1 MAKRLPRATLKG
13 RLIYAPSD
21 NTITENHLQL
31 KDQDMNDT
39 HKNATT
45 NERRKFSRILFDAH
59 VELAQGEFHWRA
71 SLLDISL
78 KGLLLQQ
85 MLPIEVVHSEPI
97 LVKILLSD
105 NTSIA
110 MSVAVAHQHHNQTG
124 LVCSSIDIDS
134 VSHLRRLIELNLGD
148 ALAAERE
155 LSELISDY

>member
-1 MAKRLPRATLKG
+1 MSDTRTSTPDSSPAPVATG
-13 RLIYAPSD
+13 D
-21 NTITENHLQL
+21 
-31 KDQDMNDT
+31 
-39 HKNATT
+39 ATS
-45 NERRKFSRILFDAH
+45 ERRKFSRILFDAH

-85 MLPIEVVHSEPI
+85 KLPTEVSVNEPV

-105 NTSIA
+105 NTCIA
-110 MSVAVAHQHHNQTG
+110 MSVTVAHQHHQQTG

-148 ALAAERE
+148 AAAAERE

>member
-1 MAKRLPRATLKG
+1 
-13 RLIYAPSD
+13 
-21 NTITENHLQL
+21 
-31 KDQDMNDT
+31 MNDLP
-39 HKNATT
+39 TT
-45 NERRKFSRILFDAH
+45 DSNSNTTPASERRKFSRVLFDAH
-59 VELAQGEFHWRA
+59 VELAQGNFHWRA
-71 SLLDISL
+71 TLLDISL

-85 MLPIEVVHSEPI
+85 PLPIQVSINEPV

-110 MSVAVAHQHHNQTG
+110 MSVTVAHQHHQQTG

-148 ALAAERE
+148 ATAAERE

>member
-1 MAKRLPRATLKG
+1 MT
-13 RLIYAPSD
+13 
-21 NTITENHLQL
+21 
-31 KDQDMNDT
+31 DT
-39 HKNATT
+39 RKKAAA

-85 MLPIEVVHSEPI
+85 TLPAEVIHNEPI

-105 NTSIA
+105 NASIA
-110 MSVAVAHQHHNQTG
+110 MSVTVAHQHHNQTG
-124 LVCSSIDIDS
+124 LMCTAIDIDS

-155 LSELISDY
+155 LSELVSDY

>member
-1 MAKRLPRATLKG
+1 M
-13 RLIYAPSD
+13 SD
-21 NTITENHLQL
+21 TRNKT
-31 KDQDMNDT
+31 
-39 HKNATT
+39 AA

-85 MLPIEVVHSEPI
+85 TLPVEVIHSEPI

-105 NTSIA
+105 NTCIA
-110 MSVAVAHQHHNQTG
+110 MSVILAHQHHNQTG
-124 LVCSSIDIDS
+124 LMCTSIDIDS

-148 ALAAERE
+148 AMAAERE

>member
-1 MAKRLPRATLKG
+1 
-13 RLIYAPSD
+13 
-21 NTITENHLQL
+21 
-31 KDQDMNDT
+31 MNDQT
-39 HKNATT
+39 NPKIQSTATSAS
-45 NERRKFSRILFDAH
+45 ERRKFSRILFDAH
-59 VELAQGEFHWRA
+59 VELAQGDFHWRA
-71 SLLDISL
+71 TLLDISL

-85 MLPIEVVHSEPI
+85 QLPAEVSTTEPV

-110 MSVAVAHQHHNQTG
+110 MSVTIAHQHHQQTG

-148 ALAAERE
+148 ATAAERE

>member
-1 MAKRLPRATLKG
+1 MAQPLKQDH
-13 RLIYAPSD
+13 P
-21 NTITENHLQL
+21 LQ
-31 KDQDMNDT
+31 KDHIMTDT
-39 HKNATT
+39 RKKAAA

-85 MLPIEVVHSEPI
+85 TLPAEVIHDQPI

-110 MSVAVAHQHHNQTG
+110 MSVTVAHQHHSQTG
-124 LVCSSIDIDS
+124 LVCTSIDIDS

>member
-1 MAKRLPRATLKG
+1 
-13 RLIYAPSD
+13 
-21 NTITENHLQL
+21 
-31 KDQDMNDT
+31 MNDT
-39 HKNATT
+39 TKTAAA

-85 MLPIEVVHSEPI
+85 TLPMEVNHTQPI

-105 NTSIA
+105 STCIA
-110 MSVAVAHQHHNQTG
+110 MSVMLAHQHQNQTG
-124 LVCSSIDIDS
+124 LMCTSIDIDS

-148 ALAAERE
+148 ASAAERE

>member
-1 MAKRLPRATLKG
+1 MSTPRH
-13 RLIYAPSD
+13 
-21 NTITENHLQL
+21 NT
-31 KDQDMNDT
+31 DDS
-39 HKNATT
+39 
-45 NERRKFSRILFDAH
+45 ERRKFSRILFDAH

-85 MLPIEVVHSEPI
+85 QLPAEVDAHTPI

-105 NTSIA
+105 NTTIA
-110 MSVAVAHQHHNQTG
+110 MSVTVAHQHHNQTG

-148 ALAAERE
+148 STAAERE
-155 LSELISDY
+155 LTELISDY

>member
-1 MAKRLPRATLKG
+1 MT
-13 RLIYAPSD
+13 
-21 NTITENHLQL
+21 
-31 KDQDMNDT
+31 DT
-39 HKNATT
+39 RKTAAAH
-45 NERRKFSRILFDAH
+45 ERRKFSRILFDAH

-85 MLPIEVVHSEPI
+85 TLPAEVIESEPI
-97 LVKILLSD
+97 LVKVLLTD

-110 MSVAVAHQHHNQTG
+110 MSVMVAHQHHNQTG
-124 LVCSSIDIDS
+124 LMCTAIDIDS

-155 LSELISDY
+155 LCELLSDY

>member
-1 MAKRLPRATLKG
+1 MNT
-13 RLIYAPSD
+13 PSHHGD
-21 NTITENHLQL
+21 ES
-31 KDQDMNDT
+31 
-39 HKNATT
+39 
-45 NERRKFSRILFDAH
+45 ERRKFSRILFDAH

-85 MLPIEVVHSEPI
+85 KLPTEVDTSKPV

-105 NTSIA
+105 STSIA
-110 MSVAVAHQHHNQTG
+110 MSVTVAHQHHNQTG

-148 ALAAERE
+148 SNAAERE
-155 LSELISDY
+155 LAELISDY